1 MLWEETFLL
10 WIQEYLRSEFLTEFF
25 VPFTHLGDSGMLFI
39 VMGILLLCIPKTR
52 KIGLAVL
59 TALLI
64 GALITNVTLKPLV
77 DRARPWLVIEQ
88 LWVLVGSGA
97 GDPSFPSGHTTAAFA
112 FGGAVLFSTVKK
124 RWKAL
129 ALMLAVLMGFSR
141 LYVGVHYPTDVLG
154 GCLVGLL
161 AGWLSWQFWKN
172 KKMNKKS
179 SS

>member
-1 MLWEETFLL
+1 MPWEATALL
-10 WIQEYLRSEFLTEFF
+10 WIQTHLRSETLTRIF

-39 VMGILLLCIPKTR
+39 VFGVLLFCIPKTR
-52 KIGLAVL
+52 KVGLGIL

-77 DRARPWLVIEQ
+77 NRTRPWVVIEQ
-88 LWVLVGSGA
+88 LHVLVDSGA

-112 FGGAVLFSTVKK
+112 FAGAVLFSGIKK
-124 RWKAL
+124 GGKIL
-129 ALMLAVLMGFSR
+129 ALLLAVLMGFSR

-154 GCLVGLL
+154 GIAVGLFAGRL
-161 AGWLSWQFWKN
+161 AQQIWKN
-172 KKMNKKS
+172 KKMYKKS